1 MLRRLNVSTKVRA
14 VLAVPMVVLLVAG
27 VLVTWNA
34 YQDLRYARTNSAVVA
49 TLQAGEGL
57 SQALRNEQVASTGTI
72 DTKTLTSARAATDA
86 QVERVKTAADE
97 VEVSQLSPQARTDFA
112 AMLGS
117 LGKTLTSAR
126 GQVDNA
132 TGLVASSYA
141 SISTAWGTFVSD
153 FANGL
158 LDRTLATTISADAA
172 VRAYS
177 VALFTEQQAGLGVL
191 RAPGNVV
198 AVGAYVTAAADT
210 DAARK
215 AAAGAVDDL
224 RLNGDQLRAMAN
236 ETAKMRSH
244 LANGDPSVT
253 DSITPDGWTTAQATL
268 FDALGKVE
276 AQVIDLASTQA
287 QTAERSALVR
297 LVITFAAMVLV
308 AAASWILANLVARSI
323 VRPLRRLTEAAADV
337 REQLPLL
344 VEQVAVPGEG
354 PNIELPRIQVD
365 SQDEIGRLAA
375 AFNDVNATTIQV
387 AQQQAAL
394 RGSIAEM
401 FVNVARRDQVLL
413 NRQLAFVDS
422 LERSE
427 EDPTVLA
434 NLFHLD
440 HLATRMR
447 RNAESLLVLA
457 GIDSGRRLRESM
469 PLSDVI
475 RTASSEIEQYDRVEL
490 DLNVDPL
497 MLGFNALPAAHML
510 AELLENAS
518 VFSEPDTPVEVATG
532 MEGQFVTVTVRDHGI
547 GMTDT
552 ELDAVNEKL
561 AFTSPAD
568 SLGAQRL
575 GLFVVARLANRLGA
589 KVTMRHVPGGNGTQ
603 TTVRFPVALFSG
615 LEPDALPPS
624 MPTRGSE
631 QPMLATP
638 TLSPELEAA
647 LAQQE
652 VPTVRAV
659 DLAALTDGS
668 TEQGLPRRR
677 QGVSAD
683 DESGSF
689 VLPEAI
695 TPADI
700 PTDLQAGGAGW
711 APMIVSSQ
719 TAGLPTRRRDG
730 EPEPDEVP
738 LLDLSPAKPVDP
750 EDRRGLFTGFRGWS
764 RQQDEQPV
772 AAEPADEA
780 PAAAPAPSAG
790 PGAFAAFASAPE
802 PEPEGSHDPAADVS
816 APAAPL
822 AQRPRTRT
830 RRGAHAAPASQD
842 ADVPYGYTQDD
853 VAGWATGQIP
863 VVSPAEPGSDWPSP
877 TWDSADWQPA
887 GLFVPDADPAGGL
900 VPAFDPIALEPE
912 DGEAPYSPVLEPEVA
927 ADWASTQAQ
936 PDWSGTAP
944 VADWSA
950 GTAEPVWAPTTDPA
964 DAPAA
969 DEGRYEG
976 WTTASEG
983 DGTVPHLPPPV
994 PADSAPALLSGPYDF
1009 APPVEPYAAAPAE
1022 PYDSA
1027 APVEPFGAP
1036 VAQQPAAFDPST
1048 FGTPAFGAPAFG
1060 APEPVAPAPF
1070 SPVFGAPGGAAP
1082 APVEPVAEAP
1092 AWPSVVGQDSPSSA
1106 PAAADEHRGKKR
1118 FGLFGRK
1125 SKAEPT
1131 PEAPVAPS
1139 PVAPFVPPTSEAAAP
1154 VWAPTDQ
1161 VPSPAEATW
1170 SAPTGWAASQ
1180 AEPEPTSQ
1188 VPSSPVWGT
1197 PSVPPSPVW
1206 GSVPFEPAAAAVQAP
1221 AAPVAEPTSWSAS
1234 QASSTGRVGTLDDD
1248 VAAMLALRSDIE
1260 EQALAELSQLS
1271 TYRPSMGGT
1280 SEQLT
1285 RRVPTAMPAEAP
1297 AAGDHPIRRDADE
1310 LRSRLASFQSGTS
1323 RGRRASTDPGEPSS

>member
-34 YQDLRYARTNSAVVA
+34 YQDLRYARANSAVVA
-49 TLQAGEGL
+49 TLQSAEGL
-57 SQALRNEQVASTGTI
+57 SQALRNEQTASTGTI
-72 DTKTLTSARAATDA
+72 DTKTLTAARAATDA
-86 QVERVKTAADE
+86 QVERVKVAADH
-97 VEVSQLSPQARTDFA
+97 VEVSQLSPQARTDFT

-132 TGLVASSYA
+132 TGLVGSSYA

-158 LDRTLATTISADAA
+158 LNRTLATTIATDAA

-177 VALFTEQQAGLGVL
+177 VALFTEQQAGLAVL
-191 RAPGNVV
+191 KAPGNVV
-198 AVGAYVTAAADT
+198 AVDAYVTAAADT

-276 AQVIDLASTQA
+276 AQVIDLADTQA
-287 QTAERSALVR
+287 QAAERSALIR

-308 AAASWILANLVARSI
+308 AVASWILANLVARSI

-589 KVTMRHVPGGNGTQ
+589 KVTMRHVPGGNGTE
-603 TTVRFPVALFSG
+603 TLVRFPVALFSG
-615 LEPDALPPS
+615 LEPDALPPAV
-624 MPTRGSE
+624 PTRGAE

-652 VPTVRAV
+652 VPTVREV

-730 EPEPDEVP
+730 ESEPDEVP

-780 PAAAPAPSAG
+780 PAAESAAFAA
-790 PGAFAAFASAPE
+790 PGAFAAFASTPEPQPE
-802 PEPEGSHDPAADVS
+802 PEQPQEPTADVA

-830 RRGAHAAPASQD
+830 RRGAHAAPAAPD

-863 VVSPAEPGSDWPSP
+863 VVQPAEPGSDWPSP

-887 GLFVPDADPAGGL
+887 GLFVQDAGSAGGL

-912 DGEAPYSPVLEPEVA
+912 DGEAPYAPVLEPETAV
-927 ADWASTQAQ
+927 DWSATQAQ

-944 VADWSA
+944 LADWSA
-950 GTAEPVWAPTTDPA
+950 GPAEPVWAPATDPA
-964 DAPAA
+964 DASAD

-983 DGTVPHLPPPV
+983 DGTVPYLPPPV
-994 PADSAPALLSGPYDF
+994 PADSAPVPLSGPYDF
-1009 APPVEPYAAAPAE
+1009 APPVEPYGATPPFEQDDATPPA
-1022 PYDSA
+1022 
-1027 APVEPFGAP
+1027 EPFGAP

-1048 FGTPAFGAPAFG
+1048 FGTPAFGAP
-1060 APEPVAPAPF
+1060 EPAAPAAF
-1070 SPVFGAPGGAAP
+1070 SPVFGAPGVGAP
-1082 APVEPVAEAP
+1082 APVEPVAETP
-1092 AWPSVVGQDSPSSA
+1092 AWPSVVGQDVASSA

-1125 SKAEPT
+1125 GKAEPT
-1131 PEAPVAPS
+1131 AQSPVAPS
-1139 PVAPFVPPTSEAAAP
+1139 PAAPVVPPASEATTP
-1154 VWAPTDQ
+1154 VWAPTEQ

-1170 SAPTGWAASQ
+1170 SAPTGWAAPP
-1180 AEPEPTSQ
+1180 AEPEPTAQ

-1197 PSVPPSPVW
+1197 PTVPAAPVW
-1206 GSVPFEPAAAAVQAP
+1206 GSVPFEPAGVTVQAP
-1221 AAPVAEPTSWSAS
+1221 AAPAAEPTSWSAS
-1234 QASSTGRVGTLDDD
+1234 QTPSTGRVGTLDDD